1 MATHTHAGKAEMLIR
16 RPIAEV
22 FHAFVEPAVLTR
34 FWLDSASGPL
44 AKGARVQWH
53 FMVPGAV
60 ETTTVTA
67 FDEPRRIAFD
77 WSDGVHVQ
85 LDFEDL
91 GDGSTR
97 ASVDVSGFTGD
108 EAVDGVVG
116 ATEGFAIVLCDL
128 KTLLETGR
136 SGGLVKDRAALIA
149 RSMPRGG

>member
-1 MATHTHAGKAEMLIR
+1 MATRTHAGKAEMLVR

-22 FHAFVEPAVLTR
+22 FHAFVDPSTLTR
-34 FWLDSASGPL
+34 FRLDGASGPL
-44 AKGARVQWH
+44 AKDARVQWR

-60 ETTTVTA
+60 ETTMVTA

-77 WSDGVHVQ
+77 WSDGIHVQ

-97 ASVDVSGFTGD
+97 AAVEVSGFTGD
-108 EAVDGVVG
+108 QAIDGVVG

-128 KTLLETGR
+128 KTMLETGR
-136 SGGLVKDRAALIA
+136 SAGLVKDRATLIT
-149 RSMPRGG
+149 RS

>member
-1 MATHTHAGKAEMLIR
+1 MATHDGKAEMLIR
-16 RPIAEV
+16 RPVAEV
-22 FHAFVEPAVLTR
+22 FNAFVEPSTLTR
-34 FWLDSASGPL
+34 FWLDGASGPL
-44 AKGARVQWH
+44 AKDARVQWR

-67 FDEPRRIAFD
+67 FDQPRRIAFD

-91 GDGSTR
+91 GDASTR
-97 ASVDVSGFTGD
+97 AAVEVSGFTGD
-108 EAVDGVVG
+108 RVIDAVVG

-136 SGGLVKDRAALIA
+136 SAGLVKDRAALITRA
-149 RSMPRGG
+149 MPCGA